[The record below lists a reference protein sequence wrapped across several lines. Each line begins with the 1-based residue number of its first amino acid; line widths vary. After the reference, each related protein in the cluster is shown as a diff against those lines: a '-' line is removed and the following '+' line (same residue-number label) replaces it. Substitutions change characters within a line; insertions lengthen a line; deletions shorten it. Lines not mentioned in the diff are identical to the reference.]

1 MSQVIDT
8 KVVEMQF
15 DNSKFEKNI
24 QMSLN
29 SLKFLN
35 KNIED
40 AGKNRNS
47 LDELAKAG
55 DQVGLSFDNMSQKTR
70 ITVGLMDLLAGVG
83 TKAFNKISDAVAGF
97 AMNMANSLSG
107 MQAMRDGFAE
117 YELKMGSVQTIL
129 NGAKIL
135 DENGNNI
142 EDNARRLDIVNQK
155 LGELNTYSDKTIYSF
170 KDMTSNI
177 GKFTNAGVSLDD
189 AVGAIQGV
197 ANVAAV
203 SGANANEASRAMYN
217 FSQALSSGA
226 VKLIDWKSIEN
237 ANMATVEFKQ
247 QLLDTA
253 LALGTV
259 VKEGDMYQTTTTD
272 AKGATSDWFNATTKF
287 NDALGNQWMTTEVL
301 TQTLKNYSTDVREMS
316 AAEVEAYKAQLKSIG
331 YTDKQ
336 IDGIVKLSE
345 KAFEAATEVKTF
357 SQMIDTLKESLG
369 SGWAQTWEIIFGDF
383 EESKKLWT
391 GLNNAIDG
399 ILSPI
404 GEARNAILEVWK
416 ADGGRDAMI
425 QSFKNLWQAIQNLFA
440 PLKELWKALTPNTEN
455 SGKILST
462 IFKGIEKLTAVVSK
476 AAGVIGK
483 VLATILKPVIF
494 FGNLIG
500 KGLVKLVGL
509 VRSAF
514 AKIVSFFSPIKQ
526 TITTIATTF
535 TEAFDKHIV
544 ARVKTLQSTLA
555 KFFNNLKTHVKNNAA
570 LQKLAH
576 AFSELRTVI
585 QDLFGRILRNASFY
599 ASGFIT
605 YLGRIW
611 HAIEPLISSAITR
624 TLKALADFLLPKLEK
639 ALGWV
644 AERIRRIGDLISKI
658 NIKDTKFYKGLAD
671 LPNKLASFADSKA
684 FAKIKSF
691 ANTIKD
697 FGSQAVAFLSEKFQN
712 LKADIEAIKM
722 PHGLSDVFDNIKNFI
737 KSIFGSDSVKDTLT
751 DSLDKAADAAGK
763 IGGEDSGKKLTTFQK
778 FLQGLSDAFE
788 WLKNAAIKAKDALV
802 DFVGFV
808 IKNTPKAFSAIYKF
822 LAGDDGILQLS
833 DLTGTIYMVSDA
845 LSMLLSAMGF
855 QSFGKGVQAFGESL
869 GELSLSLNNFLKQS
883 ANKARMSAIKDFA
896 LALGILTGALYI
908 LSKIP
913 KEQLIGAVSA
923 LGIVGLGL
931 IKFFD
936 QIVSTDFTA
945 VKVAGNLSIAALFTA
960 IGVAMIGI
968 ATSIGMLVGALALLP
983 KVIKQYNNLGD
994 EFRTGME
1001 RVGEVLKQ
1009 MFEYLDHSINGKYSL
1024 RSAAA
1029 LYILVATLKKMRKVV
1044 LDFAK
1049 EENSDPLE
1057 LGLTKIK
1064 RVLSVLGDFLRSIT
1078 IFDFTV
1084 NIGINFN
1091 TLGIAA
1097 IIWTLGDLL
1106 EKIIPVIKKAG
1117 KIPASEMEAGMS
1129 VITKILWR
1137 LGIFIAAIQASSFV
1151 KAGGGGTNLR
1161 EWIGISLTVS
1171 IIAYAIGSIVGSI
1184 DLLTKAATG
1193 ESAEGFDDAIDTI
1206 QGIFIGL
1213 AAIMAIVGALKP
1225 AGAGVLFSLSVSISL
1240 LCICVAALTPLAKDT
1255 PWALVGAVGAVGG
1268 LMIALGVALFLA
1280 GKASNEIGWADVVK
1294 LGLIIAGMIVVV
1306 SQIRRLAMTG
1316 GDAGSIV
1323 AAGAAIAGAIL
1334 SIAGAM
1340 RIMSGVVINP
1350 TVLIALGLL
1359 ALAIWGVAYAIKA
1372 FKGASGEMAEG
1383 GKTVSDATNK
1393 MKDDVKNSTSEMSA
1407 FALDAMPP
1415 IIKELGASIGESL
1428 KEAFGN
1434 FDLSSSLRNVINT
1447 VKQDAKNWA
1456 QDFIDIG
1463 TNLIDGISTALENPA
1478 NIEKIKGSMK
1488 ALGKALV
1495 DAFKQFLG
1503 INSPSTVMIEQGGYI
1518 IDGLVQ
1524 GLMEYPA
1531 KLAEW
1536 VTGIGT
1542 YIKDGIS
1549 GFFTDAVN
1557 KGKELVDNIGTG
1569 IQNGKEAVSKKAG
1582 ELGQAAL
1589 NNIGKA
1595 KDWAKQAGTAVS
1607 SFGSKLQN
1615 SKNPI
1620 KSAAGSMIV
1629 GATTAVNGLAN
1640 TYRSVASTAA
1650 STFTAQIRSG
1660 VSPARAAASAIGAA
1674 AKSALNGISSSFHTI
1689 GQNAARGFK
1698 NGIHSLISSI
1708 ASKAREMVRAAKNAA
1723 KSEQNSHSPSKDFM
1737 EYGGWA
1743 AQGYALGLVNRKDT
1757 KLIEANA
1764 MRMVDTAK
1772 GIASGTRFGSSLY
1785 FDSNPALNSL
1795 AFAMAQISDSLDES
1809 MDSNPTIRPVIDMS
1823 NVNQGASLISG
1834 MFGDKNF
1841 KANLEAAGSIQNGLA
1856 NTMARRNAA
1865 MSTKSID
1872 ELSNRLDVLTSAMN
1886 SRTMNNYI
1894 TVDGAEDPQ
1903 LFADKLVRSM
1913 RLNAR
1918 TI

>member
-1 MSQVIDT
+1 MSQVVDT

-24 QMSLN
+24 QTSLN

-35 KNIED
+35 KSIED

-83 TKAFNKISDAVAGF
+83 TKAFNRISDAVAGF

-107 MQAMRDGFAE
+107 MQAMRDGFNE

-129 NGAKIL
+129 AGAKIKDPL
-135 DENGNNI
+135 NTKKWVTD
-142 EDNARRLDIVNQK
+142 DARRLEIVNDQLEK
-155 LGELNTYSDKTIYSF
+155 LNAYSDRTIYSF

-177 GKFTNAGVSLDD
+177 GKFTNAGVDLDT
-189 AVGAIQGV
+189 AVKAIQGV
-197 ANVAAV
+197 ANVAAI

-217 FSQALSSGA
+217 FSQALSSGN

-237 ANMATVEFKQ
+237 ANMATVDFKEE
-247 QLLDTA
+247 LIKTA
-253 LALGTV
+253 LEVGTL
-259 VKEGDMYQTTTTD
+259 KEEGGRYISTVAAM
-272 AKGATSDWFNATTKF
+272 AKEVSSGFTATSKF
-287 NDALGNQWMTTEVL
+287 NDALSSQWLSSEVL
-301 TQTLKNYSTDVREMS
+301 TKTLAK
-316 AAEVEAYKAQLKSIG
+316 
-331 YTDKQ
+331 YTDETTALGK
-336 IDGIVKLSE
+336 
-345 KAFEAATEVKTF
+345 KAFAAATEVKTF

-369 SGWAQTWEIIFGDF
+369 SGWAQTWEIVFGDF
-383 EESKKLWT
+383 NEAKKLWT
-391 GLNNAIDG
+391 GLNNTIDG

-404 GEARNAILEVWK
+404 GKVRNEILKVWK

-425 QSFKNLWQAIQNLFA
+425 KSFSNLFQAAKNLIA
-440 PLKELWKALTPNTEN
+440 PIKELWKALTPNTEH
-455 SGKILST
+455 SGKILAT
-462 IFKGIEKLTAVVSK
+462 IFKGIEKLTAMVAK

-483 VLATILKPVIF
+483 VLATVLKPVIF

-544 ARVKTLQSTLA
+544 ARVKTLQSTLG

-576 AFSELRTVI
+576 AFGELRTII

-599 ASGFIT
+599 ASGFVT

-624 TLKALADFLLPKLEK
+624 TLKSLADFLLPKLEK
-639 ALGWV
+639 ALGFV

-737 KSIFGSDSVKDTLT
+737 KSIFGADSVKDTLT

-763 IGGEDSGKKLTTFQK
+763 ISGEDSGKKLTTFQK
-778 FLQGLSDAFE
+778 FLKGLSDAFD
-788 WLKNAAIKAKDALV
+788 WLKNAAIKAKDALA

-808 IKNTPKAFSAIYKF
+808 IKNTPKAFSAFYKF

-833 DLTGTIYMVSDA
+833 DLTNTIYMVSDA
-845 LSMLLSAMGF
+845 LSMLLGAMGF
-855 QSFGKGVQAFGESL
+855 QAFGKGVQAFGESL
-869 GELSLSLNNFLKQS
+869 GELSLSINNFLKQS

-896 LALGILTGALYI
+896 IALGILVGSLYI

-936 QIVSTDFTA
+936 QIGSTDFTA

-1064 RVLSVLGDFLRSIT
+1064 RVLSALGDFLRSIT
-1078 IFDFTV
+1078 IFDFTINV
-1084 NIGINFN
+1084 GVNFN

-1097 IIWTLGDLL
+1097 IIWTIGDLL
-1106 EKIIPVIKKAG
+1106 EKIVPVIKKAG
-1117 KIPASEMEAGMS
+1117 KIPASEMEAGMT

-1171 IIAYAIGSIVGSI
+1171 IIAYAISSIVGSI
-1184 DLLTKAATG
+1184 ELLTKAATG
-1193 ESAEGFDDAIDTI
+1193 EAAKGFDDAVDTI
-1206 QGIFIGL
+1206 QGIFIGI
-1213 AAIMAIVGALKP
+1213 AVIMGIVGALKP

-1240 LCICVAALTPLAKDT
+1240 LCICVAALTPLAKDS
-1255 PWALVGAVGAVGG
+1255 PYALAGAVGAVGG

-1280 GKASNEIGWADVVK
+1280 GKASNEIKWADVVK
-1294 LGLIIAGMIVVV
+1294 LGLLIAGMIVVV

-1334 SIAGAM
+1334 SLAGAM
-1340 RIMSGVVINP
+1340 KIMSSIKMINP
-1350 TVLIALGLL
+1350 LVIAGL
-1359 ALAIWGVAYAIKA
+1359 AAIAFAIWGVAAAIKA
-1372 FKGASGEMAEG
+1372 FKGSTGDMAAGANSFSDSTKQMEDSV
-1383 GKTVSDATNK
+1383 KT
-1393 MKDDVKNSTSEMSA
+1393 STENMSA

-1415 IIKELGASIGESL
+1415 IIKELGASIGQAL

-1434 FDLSSSLRNVINT
+1434 FDLGGSLRNVINT
-1447 VKQDAKNWA
+1447 VKQDAKNWG
-1456 QDFIDIG
+1456 QDFIDVG
-1463 TNLIDGISTALENPA
+1463 TNIINGISTALENPA

-1495 DAFKQFLG
+1495 DAFKSFLG

-1524 GLMEYPA
+1524 GLMEYPT

-1549 GFFTDAVN
+1549 GFFTDAVT
-1557 KGKELVDNIGTG
+1557 KGQEFVDNLGQG
-1569 IQNGKEAVSKKAG
+1569 IQNGKEAVGKKAA
-1582 ELGQAAL
+1582 ELGRAAL
-1589 NNIGKA
+1589 QKVSKA

-1629 GATTAVNGLAN
+1629 GATNVVSGISKSF
-1640 TYRSVASTAA
+1640 RSTASTAA
-1650 STFTAQIRSG
+1650 STFSAQIKSG
-1660 VSPARAAASAIGAA
+1660 ASPARAAGSAVAAA
-1674 AKSALNGISSSFHTI
+1674 AKGALSGVASAFRTTGY
-1689 GQNAARGFK
+1689 NAAQGFK
-1698 NGIHSLISSI
+1698 NGINSLISSI
-1708 ASKAREMVRAAKNAA
+1708 AAKAREMVRAAKNAA
-1723 KSEQNSHSPSKDFM
+1723 KSEQHSNSPSKDFM
-1737 EYGGWA
+1737 EFGGWA
-1743 AQGYALGLVNRKDT
+1743 AQGYALGLTNRKDT
-1757 KLIEANA
+1757 KLIEQNA
-1764 MRMVDTAK
+1764 MRMVNTAK

-1785 FDSNPALNSL
+1785 FDSNPALTSL
-1795 AFAMAQISDSLDES
+1795 AYAMAQISDSLDDT

-1856 NTMARRNAA
+1856 STMARRNAA